1 MKHNRIRTVLA
12 FVAAAFAASAV
23 SSAHAQSGP
32 VVLKAVSGW
41 DKSLVFVDKYMDWI
55 KRVNEKGAGKVRIDY
70 IGGPEVFPAFEQL
83 EPLKRGVFFTVVTS
97 SAYMNALPEL
107 NATWL
112 GFGASPAE
120 MRAAGLVDALDKV
133 TREKAGVTLLGMPL
147 QMRFNVYTKRPI
159 QGADLSGFKMRTTPV
174 YDPVLRGL
182 GAATVTVPPSE
193 LLTALETGVVDGFAW
208 PALAVTGPG
217 YARAIKYK
225 VTPSWWV
232 GTDVALMNAAV
243 YDKLPADVRKLIT
256 DTMIEIEKE
265 VPAYYQSKEKPEDDA
280 LAKAGVQNIMISDA
294 EMTRIR
300 KIHWEVGQQNFLLKP
315 SPKFGPGLVEIMKRF
330 APK

>member
-112 GFGASPAE
+112 GFGASPA
-120 MRAAGLVDALDKV
+120 AAGFGSSRYTTVCSSITSPPDWLVV
-133 TREKAGVTLLGMPL
+133 VWRNTRNTSWPVEPVFACTDTTSE
-147 QMRFNVYTKRPI
+147 RFASLSPTRS
-159 QGADLSGFKMRTTPV
+159 GARNSNL
-174 YDPVLRGL
+174 
-182 GAATVTVPPSE
+182 
-193 LLTALETGVVDGFAW
+193 
-208 PALAVTGPG
+208 
-217 YARAIKYK
+217 
-225 VTPSWWV
+225 
-232 GTDVALMNAAV
+232 
-243 YDKLPADVRKLIT
+243 LPAHMRRGRATGGRK
-256 DTMIEIEKE
+256 
-265 VPAYYQSKEKPEDDA
+265 
-280 LAKAGVQNIMISDA
+280 
-294 EMTRIR
+294 
-300 KIHWEVGQQNFLLKP
+300 
-315 SPKFGPGLVEIMKRF
+315 SPRFG
-330 APK
+330 